1 MKGNPVKKT
10 IILLMFVGAYSFG
23 ADKAPSKGD
32 VSLGIICRSLSGGN
46 NGVLQ
51 EAHVD
56 QDEISNKKE
65 EAALVAKSASAA
77 AVAAQVTSTT
87 APPKKPIKARSAS
100 TEESV
105 SAAAKVASA
114 DTQPKVPF
122 FTGSGWIWIDPEEC
136 RETGEFL
143 AEQLRRKAE
152 NQEAIEM
159 NRLIQAPSVMTRTED
174 SNFVMNCGNN
184 PSSTTNSNKTGCCK
198 LLVNAGVKAVQ
209 TEDFRRGGFVDC
221 MLMVTCCLP
230 CLLHKLRKAEDI
242 RAR

>member
-77 AVAAQVTSTT
+77 AVAAQAAQAKTSEAET
-87 APPKKPIKARSAS
+87 A
-100 TEESV
+100 
-105 SAAAKVASA
+105 
-114 DTQPKVPF
+114 
-122 FTGSGWIWIDPEEC
+122 
-136 RETGEFL
+136 
-143 AEQLRRKAE
+143 
-152 NQEAIEM
+152 AIEM